1 MIYYIHVNMKKHICR
16 INHFIY
22 TLHLWITEEKK
33 MQTSNPDIIREKI
46 NQLILNSGLNYRVI
60 SLMMGKSEAYM
71 QQFIKLRSPLRLKEI
86 DRKKLAQILHVPE
99 QELTDIPLSAPSADT
114 SAELDFNTLTL
125 IITEITSWLRQQDKE
140 LAPADFAR
148 LTCLI

>member
-1 MIYYIHVNMKKHICR
+1 MPN
-16 INHFIY
+16 
-22 TLHLWITEEKK
+22 T
-33 MQTSNPDIIREKI
+33 NPDIVRERI

-99 QELTDIPLSAPSADT
+99 QELTDIPLSSQPAGEGSVLNP
-114 SAELDFNTLTL
+114 ETLTL
-125 IITEITSWLRQQDKE
+125 IITEIETWLDRENKE
-140 LAPADFAR
+140 ITPANKAR
-148 LTCLI
+148 LITLIYKKITQLSDDQKTGKIKDLIDTWDSLQDVM

>member
-1 MIYYIHVNMKKHICR
+1 MPN
-16 INHFIY
+16 
-22 TLHLWITEEKK
+22 T
-33 MQTSNPDIIREKI
+33 NPDIVRERI

-99 QELTDIPLSAPSADT
+99 QELTDIPLSSQPGGENYTLNPD
-114 SAELDFNTLTL
+114 TLTL
-125 IITEITSWLRQQDKE
+125 IITELETWLERENKE
-140 LAPADFAR
+140 MTPANKAR
-148 LTCLI
+148 LITLIYKKITQLSDDQKTGKIKDLIDTWDSLQDVM

>member
-1 MIYYIHVNMKKHICR
+1 
-16 INHFIY
+16 
-22 TLHLWITEEKK
+22 

-148 LTCLI
+148 LTCLIYKKVTQLSEDKKAGKIKDLIDTWDSLREVM

>member
-1 MIYYIHVNMKKHICR
+1 MPN
-16 INHFIY
+16 
-22 TLHLWITEEKK
+22 T
-33 MQTSNPDIIREKI
+33 NPDIVRERI

-99 QELTDIPLSAPSADT
+99 QELTDIPLSSQPAGEGCVLNP
-114 SAELDFNTLTL
+114 ETLTL
-125 IITEITSWLRQQDKE
+125 IITEIETWLDRENKE
-140 LAPADFAR
+140 ITPANKAR
-148 LTCLI
+148 LITLIYKKITQLSDDQKTGKIKDLIDTWDSLQDVM

>member
-1 MIYYIHVNMKKHICR
+1 
-16 INHFIY
+16 
-22 TLHLWITEEKK
+22 

-60 SLMMGKSEAYM
+60 SLMMGKSEAYI

-148 LTCLI
+148 LTCLIYKKVTRLSEDKKAGKIKDLIDTWDSLREVM